1 MVDRHPRCEPN
12 AGRRCGVVTSVNRDR
27 TEIPMPEWSLATT
40 MIARYV
46 MQFGGIALIVAPIVI
61 GAWWFAAFWR
71 GGGPQP

>member
-1 MVDRHPRCEPN
+1 
-12 AGRRCGVVTSVNRDR
+12 VNRDR
-27 TEIPMPEWSLATT
+27 IEIQTAEWSLATT

-46 MQFGGIALIVAPIVI
+46 MQFGGVALIVAPIVI